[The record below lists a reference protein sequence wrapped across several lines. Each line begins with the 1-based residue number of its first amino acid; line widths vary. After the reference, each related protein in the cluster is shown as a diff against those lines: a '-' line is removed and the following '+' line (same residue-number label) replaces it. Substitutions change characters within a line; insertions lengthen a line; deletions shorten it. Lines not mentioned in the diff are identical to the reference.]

1 MPRRDLLNNITDRGR
16 VDLSPVITR
25 RVQVDAVEDTIRED
39 MVSSVKARLGLRGD
53 LPAEVNEVVKTAA
66 SAAAASA
73 VELTVADAAQQAAR
87 DVGRASITTRFD
99 DKIKVAADSLT
110 HISQSDQVEEVLRKR
125 SELLAKKRDSLV
137 AAGFSNEEA
146 MQIVLADIAARA
158 H

>member
-1 MPRRDLLNNITDRGR
+1 MPRRDLLNNLGDRGR
-16 VDLSPVITR
+16 IDLSPVITR
-25 RVQVDAVEDTIRED
+25 RVQVDAVEDVIRRD
-39 MVSSVKARLGLRGD
+39 MVSSVKARLGLQGD
-53 LPAEVNEVVKTAA
+53 LPAEVNEVVKSAA

-99 DKIKVAADSLT
+99 DKIKVAADSLA
-110 HISQSDQVEEVLRKR
+110 HISASDQVDDVLRKR

-137 AAGFSNEEA
+137 AAGFSGEEA
-146 MQIVLADIAARA
+146 MQILLADIAARA